1 MSAQSIIIVVGIV
14 LIGLTVL
21 SSLGKKDSGTQLINP
36 KIAIPLGILGVL
48 LVIYGSYTSSD
59 VSYVSSQM
67 EQITRGNTV
76 DIEGPVTSVR
86 VISPVEG
93 DSVDCRILSMG
104 VYPEGHEKDIWVVL
118 KPSDERYYP
127 QSDHTNTS
135 YKRDGEWQVVTRFG
149 GDLEE
154 KYELIVYEADESA
167 SQFFSATIQDWK
179 DQESYPGLEDADLP
193 QGATEV
199 DRIDVYLGKNCRG
212 VF

>member
-1 MSAQSIIIVVGIV
+1 MSAQLLIIVVGIV
-14 LIGLTVL
+14 LVGVTVL

-36 KIAIPLGILGVL
+36 KVGIPLAILGVL
-48 LVIYGSYTSSD
+48 MIIYGSYTSD
-59 VSYVSSQM
+59 VLYVSSQM
-67 EQITRGNTV
+67 EQITRGNKV
-76 DIEGPVTSVR
+76 EIKGPVTAVR
-86 VISPVEG
+86 IISPVES

-118 KPSDERYYP
+118 KPSDEKYYP

-149 GDLEE
+149 GDLDE
-154 KYELIVYEADESA
+154 KYELIVYETDASA
-167 SQFFSATIQDWK
+167 SRFFSTTIQDWK
-179 DQESYPGLEDADLP
+179 NQESYPGLEDADMP

-199 DRIDVYLGKNCRG
+199 DRINVYLGKNCRG

>member
-1 MSAQSIIIVVGIV
+1 MSAQSIIIIVGIV
-14 LIGLTVL
+14 LIGVTVL
-21 SSLGKKDSGTQLINP
+21 SSLGKKDPGTQLINP
-36 KIAIPLGILGVL
+36 KVAIPLGILGVL
-48 LVIYGSYTSSD
+48 MVIYGSYTSN

-67 EQITRGNTV
+67 EQITRGNKVEIT
-76 DIEGPVTSVR
+76 GPVTSVK
-86 VISPVEG
+86 VVSPVEG

-104 VYPEGHEKDIWVVL
+104 VYPAGHEKDIWVVL

-154 KYELIVYEADESA
+154 KYELIVYETDASA
-167 SQFFSATIQDWK
+167 SQFFTTTIQDWK
-179 DQESYPGLEDADLP
+179 DQESYPGLEDADMH
-193 QGATEV
+193 QGAVEV
-199 DRIDVYLGKNCRG
+199 DRISVYLGKNCRG

>member
-1 MSAQSIIIVVGIV
+1 MSAQLIIIVVGIV
-14 LIGLTVL
+14 LIGVTVL
-21 SSLGKKDSGTQLINP
+21 SSLGKKDSGTQLISP
-36 KIAIPLGILGVL
+36 KVAVPLGVIGVL
-48 LVIYGSYTSSD
+48 MVIYGSYTSD
-59 VSYVSSQM
+59 VMYVSSQM
-67 EQITRGNTV
+67 EQITRGNKV
-76 DIEGPVTSVR
+76 EIEGPVTSVK
-86 VISPVEG
+86 VISPVEA

-104 VYPEGHEKDIWVVL
+104 VYPKGHEKDIWVVL

-154 KYELIVYEADESA
+154 KYELIVYETDASA
-167 SQFFSATIQDWK
+167 SEFFSTTIQDWK
-179 DQESYPGLEDADLP
+179 DQEAYPGLEDEDMP

-199 DRIDVYLGKNCRG
+199 DRINVYLGKNCRG